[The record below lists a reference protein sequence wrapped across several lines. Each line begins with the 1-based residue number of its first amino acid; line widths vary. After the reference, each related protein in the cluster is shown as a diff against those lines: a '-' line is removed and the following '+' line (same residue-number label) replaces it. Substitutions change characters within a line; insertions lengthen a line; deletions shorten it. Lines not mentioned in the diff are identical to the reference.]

1 MQRKPGGYRKP
12 TEDQRRLSKMSKD
25 EYKEWFRQFWNLSGA
40 STKKHPAPFPLQLAH
55 RLVRM
60 FSFHGDIVLDPF
72 CGTGTTMVAAM
83 KCHRNSIGIE
93 IDRDYCRMAANRL
106 KKENQ
111 DLFSNANLEFRKQIN
126 SKTQG
131 IIIREERMM
140 YKTRRSI

>member
-1 MQRKPGGYRKP
+1 
-12 TEDQRRLSKMSKD
+12 
-25 EYKEWFRQFWNLSGA
+25 
-40 STKKHPAPFPLQLAH
+40 
-55 RLVRM
+55 
-60 FSFHGDIVLDPF
+60 
-72 CGTGTTMVAAM
+72 MVAAM